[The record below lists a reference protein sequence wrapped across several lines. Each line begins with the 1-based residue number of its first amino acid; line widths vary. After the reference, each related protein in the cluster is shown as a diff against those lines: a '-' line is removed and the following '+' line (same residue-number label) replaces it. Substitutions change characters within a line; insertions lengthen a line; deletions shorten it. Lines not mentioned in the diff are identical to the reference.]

1 MVSLLSRMVMMVVTG
16 DSYLLSSYE
25 EFPFISY
32 VFSLSEIRLENF
44 LNTTIN
50 ASDSPPLSKA

>member
-1 MVSLLSRMVMMVVTG
+1 MVMMVVTG

-25 EFPFISY
+25 EFPFIFY
-32 VFSLSEIRLENF
+32 VFSLSEICLENF